1 MSARPLKVLIV
12 EDSDDDAAL
21 VLREMRAG
29 GYAVEHK
36 VVRDAAELRAALAA
50 SQWDLVIADYLL
62 PSFSGVQAL
71 EIVRAGGADLPFI
84 LVSGTVG
91 EELAVAA
98 MKAGANDYVMKA
110 ALGKLVPAIRRELRE
125 AEVRRGKSAA
135 DEALRQAN
143 LRLHALSRRMLG
155 IQESERRRIS
165 RELHDQIGQSLT
177 AIKIHLQSLLLR
189 PDAPRQAPQIEE
201 GIQIVDA
208 TISQVR
214 DLSLDLRPPQLDD
227 LGLVAALRWFLDR
240 QAAASR
246 LAVRLDADLAGVD
259 LDQDVQAACFRIV
272 QEAVTNALRHA
283 RAREIRVCVRAA
295 GGELSIVIGDDGR
308 GFDVE
313 AARRAATTGKSL
325 GLISMEERATLAG
338 GRLECRSSGGRGTEI
353 HARFPLRTAA
363 DAAQRAGSA
372 A

>member
-1 MSARPLKVLIV
+1 MSAQPLKALIV
-12 EDSDDDAAL
+12 EDSDDDVAL
-21 VLREMRAG
+21 IVREVRAG
-29 GYAVEHK
+29 GYAIEHQ
-36 VVRDAAELRAALAA
+36 VVQDAAALRAALATA
-50 SQWDLVIADYLL
+50 PWDLVIADYSL
-62 PSFSGVQAL
+62 PAFSGIRAL
-71 EIVRAGGADLPFI
+71 EIVRAGGEDLPFI

-98 MKAGANDYVMKA
+98 MKAGANDYVMKS
-110 ALGKLVPAIRRELRE
+110 ALGKLVPAIERELRE
-125 AEVRRGKSAA
+125 AEVRRGKRAA

-177 AIKIHLQSLLLR
+177 AVKIRLQSLLLR
-189 PDAPRQAPQIEE
+189 PDAPAQVPLVEE

-208 TISQVR
+208 AISQVR

-227 LGLVAALRWFLDR
+227 LGLIAALRWYLDR
-240 QAAASR
+240 QAAAQV
-246 LAVRLDADLAGVD
+246 AVRFDADLAGEEPDPD
-259 LDQDVQAACFRIV
+259 LQAACFRIV

-283 RAREIRVCVRAA
+283 HAREIRVLVRAVD
-295 GGELSIVIGDDGR
+295 GQLWIIVGDDGR

-313 AARRAATTGKSL
+313 GARRAATTGKSL

-338 GRLECRSSGGRGTEI
+338 GRLECRSNAGAGTEI
-353 HARFPLRTAA
+353 LARFPLRTAA
-363 DAAQRAGSA
+363 EATLHAGSA